1 MDPTRRNS
9 TWLYLIDVEL
19 PLSPRNRALW
29 TKMRILLSRL
39 DGTDSASDF
48 DDVWVV
54 EPNPVPGL
62 ASPVTPE
69 RFQAWRHV
77 ENADF
82 VGMAMSR
89 AGRVIFKDPKSSCVL
104 VDQEALNTGMVLLCE
119 FESNGRL
126 EPNAHARIRPW
137 FLYEYWTLILGLGWT
152 VGYLLSGRSTWRFSS
167 LNSPLDM
174 EQPILQ
180 VLEEG
185 SMVLHGPWC
194 QVEDLKKRINTYAPG
209 YLSME
214 EAGKGMAP
222 DYDHAK
228 LVTRDRR
235 DSTEA
240 LNHIEDHT

>member
-1 MDPTRRNS
+1 MMQSERDEFHSRAKTRENAYWFPDEIFATGPPHGPEMDPTRRNS

-39 DGTDSASDF
+39 DGTDSAFDF

-54 EPNPVPGL
+54 EPNPVRGL

-167 LNSPLDM
+167 LNSPYVAFYPCFINKQSLLVC
-174 EQPILQ
+174 QP
-180 VLEEG
+180 
-185 SMVLHGPWC
+185 
-194 QVEDLKKRINTYAPG
+194 A
-209 YLSME
+209 
-214 EAGKGMAP
+214 
-222 DYDHAK
+222 
-228 LVTRDRR
+228 
-235 DSTEA
+235 
-240 LNHIEDHT
+240 

>member
-9 TWLYLIDVEL
+9 TWLYLIDVEM

-39 DGTDSASDF
+39 DSTDSGSDF
-48 DDVWVV
+48 DD
-54 EPNPVPGL
+54 PNPVPGL
-62 ASPVTPE
+62 VSPVTPE
-69 RFQAWRHV
+69 RFQAWLHV

-82 VGMAMSR
+82 VGMAMSH
-89 AGRVIFKDPKSSCVL
+89 AGRVVFKDPKSSCVL

-119 FESNGRL
+119 FESNARL
-126 EPNAHARIRPW
+126 ATNAHTRIRPW
-137 FLYEYWTLILGLGWT
+137 FLYEYWTLILGLGW
-152 VGYLLSGRSTWRFSS
+152 
-167 LNSPLDM
+167 LDM
-174 EQPILQ
+174 ERPILQ
-180 VLEEG
+180 VLEES

-194 QVEDLKKRINTYAPG
+194 QVEDFKKRINKYAPG

-228 LVTRDRR
+228 LVTR
-235 DSTEA
+235 
-240 LNHIEDHT
+240 NQ